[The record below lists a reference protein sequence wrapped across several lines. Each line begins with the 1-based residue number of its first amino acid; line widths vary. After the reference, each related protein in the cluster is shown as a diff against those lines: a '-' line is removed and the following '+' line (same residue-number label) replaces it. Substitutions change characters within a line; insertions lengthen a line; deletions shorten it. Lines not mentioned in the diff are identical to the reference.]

1 MRYILL
7 FIHALTISIYSLFLA
22 DPVTLKTN
30 FPASAK
36 PGTTFIA
43 EITIN
48 KGQLAGFAKFQ
59 LELPS
64 GMTASEGDSKGGTFT
79 MTGQTA
85 KIIWTSMPSSAE
97 FVITMNIVVDASAS
111 GEKVVTGKYSYIEN
125 NVKQQVE
132 ISPATI
138 QVDGGAVAT
147 NTVTPTATATPE
159 GAAAVS
165 VTRNITIGNQG
176 EYEIELKVN
185 KDGAKGFAKV
195 QEKVPAG
202 FTAVGGKTD
211 ESSFSYSEQEGM
223 AKFLWTTLPEREE
236 LTISYTLIPA
246 QGTPPSPAS
255 LEGEFS
261 YLEDQQS
268 KLYVIAKQDLPGTA
282 PAIAADT
289 TATAPADTASTAATT
304 STEPANT
311 QTATTTEPDN
321 TQTTTGTDLANTSTV
336 ATTTP
341 DNTTTVTDPAATQ
354 KNSNVQYSV
363 QVGAYRKAIGVD
375 VIESRF
381 SLNGVSTEMHNG
393 LNKFVIGRH
402 EEYRHA
408 RDSRETIKGKG
419 AADAF
424 VTAYNLGRRIT
435 VQEALM
441 ITNQKW
447 FR

>member
-1 MRYILL
+1 M

-36 PGTTFIA
+36 PGTGFTA

-64 GMTASEGDSKGGTFT
+64 GMTATEGDSKGGTFT

-85 KIIWTSMPSSAE
+85 KIIWTSVPSSAE
-97 FVITMNIVVDASAS
+97 FVITMNIVVDPSAS
-111 GEKVVTGKYSYIEN
+111 GERVVTGKYSYIEN

-138 QVDGGAVAT
+138 QIDGGAVAT

-223 AKFLWTTLPEREE
+223 AKFLWTSLPEREE

-268 KLYVIAKQDLPGTA
+268 KLYVIARQDLPGTA
-282 PAIAADT
+282 PALAADT
-289 TATAPADTASTAATT
+289 TTTAAADTASTASTT
-304 STEPANT
+304 TTNPANT
-311 QTATTTEPDN
+311 QTTTTTEPNN
-321 TQTTTGTDLANTSTV
+321 TQTTGADPANTSTV

-341 DNTTTVTDPAATQ
+341 DNTTTADPAAAQ

-393 LNKFVIGRH
+393 LNKFVIGKH
-402 EEYRHA
+402 EEYRQA

-419 AADAF
+419 VADAF

>member
-7 FIHALTISIYSLFLA
+7 FIHALTISIYSLFLV
-22 DPVTLKTN
+22 DPVTVKTN

-36 PGTTFIA
+36 PGTEFTA

-79 MTGQTA
+79 MAGQTA
-85 KIIWTSMPSSAE
+85 KIIWTSVPSSAE
-97 FVITMNIVVDASAS
+97 FVITMKIAVDASAS

-125 NVKQQVE
+125 NVKQQAE
-132 ISPATI
+132 FAPATI
-138 QVDGGAVAT
+138 QIDAGATASST
-147 NTVTPTATATPE
+147 STPTAGTAPE
-159 GAAAVS
+159 GAAVVS
-165 VTRNITIGNQG
+165 VTRNITIGSQG
-176 EYEIELKVN
+176 EYAIELKVN
-185 KDGAKGFAKV
+185 KDAVKGFAKV

-211 ESSFSYSEQEGM
+211 EASFSFSEQEGM
-223 AKFLWTTLPEREE
+223 AKFIWTTLPEREA
-236 LTISYTLIPA
+236 LTISYTLVPA
-246 QGTPPSPAS
+246 QGTSPGPAFV
-255 LEGEFS
+255 EGEFS

-268 KLYVIAKQDLPGTA
+268 KAYNIARQELPGKA
-282 PAIAADT
+282 SAVASDT
-289 TATAPADTASTAATT
+289 PADTAGTAATGT
-304 STEPANT
+304 TTTDPANT
-311 QTATTTEPDN
+311 QTTTATEPGN
-321 TQTTTGTDLANTSTV
+321 TQATGTDPVNTNTV

-341 DNTTTVTDPAATQ
+341 DNTTTATEPAPGQ

-363 QVGAYRKAIGVD
+363 QVGAYRKAIGAD
-375 VIESRF
+375 VIESRY
-381 SLNGVSTEMHNG
+381 SLAGVNTEMHNG
-393 LNKFVIGRH
+393 LNKFVIGKH
-402 EEYRHA
+402 DEYRQA

-419 AADAF
+419 VTDAF

-441 ITNQKW
+441 ITSQKW